1 MKLTF
6 GKSNKAETDA
16 RIKVLGSGC
25 AKCRQLEE
33 NANAAV
39 KNKGLDDVVLHIN
52 DMVEIVSYGV
62 MTTPALVID
71 EKVVSTGKV
80 LSAKEIEELI

>member
-1 MKLTF
+1 MKLKF
-6 GKSNKAETDA
+6 GKDKKAETDA

-33 NANAAV
+33 NANTAI